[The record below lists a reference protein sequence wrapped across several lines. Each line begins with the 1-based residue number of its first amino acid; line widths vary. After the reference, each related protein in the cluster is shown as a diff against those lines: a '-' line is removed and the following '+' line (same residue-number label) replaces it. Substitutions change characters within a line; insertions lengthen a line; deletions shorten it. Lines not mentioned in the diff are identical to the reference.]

1 LEHDMTS
8 LPITEQVAGTGEEA
22 TPAVRR
28 KRRQAEAKER
38 GIISTADRQRSL
50 VRFGLT
56 SIQVLLFIGVVVAG
70 VGPLLWLL
78 KSGLSTSQDILQG
91 PLSLWPSGI
100 QWQNIPNAWS
110 QVQIGSYLGNTAII
124 AIGSLISTLFVCTTG
139 AFVLSVLRPKWGP
152 IITGLVLATLFLPGV
167 ISLVPLYLTILK
179 MPVVGWN
186 LQNTFWAVWLPQ
198 AAGAFNILVMKRYF
212 DAIPRELIEAARI
225 DGANN
230 LRLFTALIVPL
241 SKPILGV
248 VSLLTV
254 IGSWKD
260 YLWPLLVLPDPKKQ
274 PISVALPRVAD
285 TTEISLQMSAMFLA
299 VLVPVVLFLIFQKQ
313 FLRGVGMS
321 GGIKE

>member
-1 LEHDMTS
+1 MT
-8 LPITEQVAGTGEEA
+8 
-22 TPAVRR
+22 
-28 KRRQAEAKER
+28 AEAQER
-38 GIISTADRQRSL
+38 GIISTMDRRRPLIQY
-50 VRFGLT
+50 GLPI
-56 SIQVLLFIGVVVAG
+56 IQVLLFSGVVIAG

-78 KSGLSTSQDILQG
+78 KSGLSTSQDIIRG
-91 PLSLWPSGI
+91 PMSLWPSGI
-100 QWQNIPNAWS
+100 QWHNVPDAWT

-124 AIGSLISTLFVCTTG
+124 AIGSLVSTLFVCTTG

-179 MPVVGWN
+179 MPVFGWN

-225 DGANN
+225 DGASN
-230 LRLFTALIVPL
+230 LRLFTALILPM
-241 SKPILGV
+241 SKPIIGV
-248 VSLLTV
+248 VALLTV

-260 YLWPLLVLPDPKKQ
+260 YLWPLLVLPDPKLQ
-274 PISVALPRVAD
+274 PISVALPRVQK
-285 TTEISLQMSAMFLA
+285 TTDLSLQMSSLFLA
-299 VLVPVVLFLIFQKQ
+299 VLIPVVLFLIFQKQ

>member
-1 LEHDMTS
+1 MTS
-8 LPITEQVAGTGEEA
+8 LPITEQVATTPEEA
-22 TPAVRR
+22 APATR
-28 KRRQAEAKER
+28 KRRTAEAQER
-38 GIISTADRQRSL
+38 GIISHADRRRPL
-50 VRFGLT
+50 VQYGLPI
-56 SIQVLLFIGVVVAG
+56 IQVLLFIGVLIAG

-78 KSGLSTSQDILQG
+78 KSGLSTSQDILRG
-91 PLSLWPSGI
+91 PLQLWPSGI
-100 QWQNIPNAWS
+100 QWQNIPNAWN

-152 IITGLVLATLFLPGV
+152 VITGAVLATLFLPGV

-179 MPVVGWN
+179 MPVLGVN

-225 DGANN
+225 DGASN
-230 LRLFTALIVPL
+230 LRLFTALILPM
-241 SKPILGV
+241 SKPIIGV
-248 VSLLTV
+248 VALLTV

-260 YLWPLLVLPDPKKQ
+260 YLWPLLVLPDPKMQ
-274 PISVALPRVAD
+274 PISVALPRVAQ
-285 TTEISLQMSAMFLA
+285 TTEISLQMSALFLA
-299 VLVPVVLFLIFQKQ
+299 VLIPVVLFLVFQKQ

>member
-1 LEHDMTS
+1 MTS
-8 LPITEQVAGTGEEA
+8 LPIIEEQVATTPEEA
-22 TPAVRR
+22 APATTR
-28 KRRQAEAKER
+28 KRRTAEPQER
-38 GIISTADRQRSL
+38 GIISHADRRRPL
-50 VRFGLT
+50 VQYGLPV
-56 SIQVLLFIGVVVAG
+56 IEVLLFIGVVVAG

-78 KSGLSTSQDILQG
+78 KSGLSTSQDILRG
-91 PLSLWPSGI
+91 PMQLWPSGI
-100 QWQNIPNAWS
+100 QWQNIPNAWN

-152 IITGLVLATLFLPGV
+152 VITGAVLATLFLPGV

-179 MPVVGWN
+179 MPVLGFN

-225 DGANN
+225 DGASN
-230 LRLFTALIVPL
+230 LRLFTALILPM
-241 SKPILGV
+241 SKPIIGV
-248 VSLLTV
+248 VALLTV

-260 YLWPLLVLPDPKKQ
+260 YLWPLLVLPDPKMQ
-274 PISVALPRVAD
+274 PISVALPRVAQ
-285 TTEISLQMSAMFLA
+285 TTEISLQMSALFLA
-299 VLVPVVLFLIFQKQ
+299 VLIPVVLFLVFQKQ

>member
-1 LEHDMTS
+1 MTS
-8 LPITEQVAGTGEEA
+8 LPITEQVATA
-22 TPAVRR
+22 PDDAAPAKRSPRR
-28 KRRQAEAKER
+28 TAEAQER
-38 GIISTADRQRSL
+38 GIISTADRRRPL
-50 VRFGLT
+50 IRYGLPT
-56 SIQVLLFIGVVVAG
+56 VQVLLFVGVLVAG

-91 PLSLWPSGI
+91 PMELWPSGI
-100 QWQNIPNAWS
+100 QWANVPNAWTK
-110 QVQIGSYLGNTAII
+110 VQIGSYLGNTAII
-124 AIGSLISTLFVCTTG
+124 AIGSLLSTLFVCTTG

-152 IITGLVLATLFLPGV
+152 IVTGAVLATLFLPGV

-179 MPVVGWN
+179 MPVLGVN

-225 DGANN
+225 DGASNV
-230 LRLFTALIVPL
+230 RLFTALIVPL

-248 VSLLTV
+248 VALLTV

-260 YLWPLLVLPDPKKQ
+260 YLWPLLVLPDPKLQ
-274 PISVALPRVAD
+274 PISVALPRVQE
-285 TTEISLQMSAMFLA
+285 TTEISLQMSALFLA
-299 VLVPVVLFLIFQKQ
+299 VLVPVVLFLVFQKQ

>member
-1 LEHDMTS
+1 MTS
-8 LPITEQVAGTGEEA
+8 LPITEQVAGTGEEV
-22 TPAVRR
+22 TPAGQR
-28 KRRQAEAKER
+28 KRRTVEAEER
-38 GIISTADRQRSL
+38 GIISTADRQRPL
-50 VRFGLT
+50 VRYGLPT
-56 SIQVLLFIGVVVAG
+56 IQVLLFIGVVVAG
-70 VGPLLWLL
+70 VGPLLWLF
-78 KSGLSTSQDILQG
+78 KSGVSTSQDILQG

-100 QWQNIPNAWS
+100 QWENIPNAWN

-124 AIGSLISTLFVCTTG
+124 AIGSLVTTLFVCTTG

-152 IITGLVLATLFLPGV
+152 VITGLVLATLFLPGV

-179 MPVVGWN
+179 MPVFGWN

-212 DAIPRELIEAARI
+212 DSIPRELIEAARI
-225 DGANN
+225 DGASN
-230 LRLFTALIVPL
+230 LRLFTALILPM

-260 YLWPLLVLPDPKKQ
+260 YLWPLLVLPDPKMQ

>member
-1 LEHDMTS
+1 MTS
-8 LPITEQVAGTGEEA
+8 LPITEEQVATTPEEEA
-22 TPAVRR
+22 APATTR
-28 KRRQAEAKER
+28 KRRTAEPQER
-38 GIISTADRQRSL
+38 GIISHADRRRPL
-50 VRFGLT
+50 VQYGLPV
-56 SIQVLLFIGVVVAG
+56 IQVLLFIGVVVAG

-78 KSGLSTSQDILQG
+78 KSGLSTSQDIVRG
-91 PLSLWPSGI
+91 PMQLWPSGI
-100 QWQNIPNAWS
+100 QWQNIPNAWN

-152 IITGLVLATLFLPGV
+152 VITGAVLATLFLPGV

-179 MPVVGWN
+179 MPVLGVN

-225 DGANN
+225 DGASN
-230 LRLFTALIVPL
+230 LRLFTALIMPM
-241 SKPILGV
+241 SKPIIGV
-248 VSLLTV
+248 VALLTV

-260 YLWPLLVLPDPKKQ
+260 YLWPLLVLPDPKMQ
-274 PISVALPRVAD
+274 PISVALPRVAQ
-285 TTEISLQMSAMFLA
+285 TTEISLQMSALFLA
-299 VLVPVVLFLIFQKQ
+299 VLIPVVLFLVFQKQ

>member
-1 LEHDMTS
+1 MSTDV
-8 LPITEQVAGTGEEA
+8 Q
-22 TPAVRR
+22 
-28 KRRQAEAKER
+28 ER
-38 GIISTADRQRSL
+38 GIISTADRKRPLIQY
-50 VRFGLT
+50 GLPA
-56 SIQVLLFIGVVVAG
+56 IQVLLFIGVLVAG

-91 PLSLWPSGI
+91 PMSLWPSGI
-100 QWQNIPNAWS
+100 QWHNMPDAWTR
-110 QVQIGSYLGNTAII
+110 VQIGSYLGNTAII
-124 AIGSLISTLFVCTTG
+124 AIGSLLSTLFVCTTG

-152 IITGLVLATLFLPGV
+152 IITGAVLATLFLPGV

-179 MPVVGWN
+179 MPVLGVN

-225 DGANN
+225 DGASN
-230 LRLFTALIVPL
+230 LRLFTSLILPL

-248 VSLLTV
+248 VALLTV

-260 YLWPLLVLPDPKKQ
+260 YLWPLLVLPDPAMQ
-274 PISVALPRVAD
+274 PISVALPRVAE
-285 TTEISLQMSAMFLA
+285 TTEISLQMSALFLA
-299 VLVPVVLFLIFQKQ
+299 VLIPVVLFLIFQKQ

>member
-1 LEHDMTS
+1 VS
-8 LPITEQVAGTGEEA
+8 PV
-22 TPAVRR
+22 PR
-28 KRRQAEAKER
+28 KRRRTAEAQER
-38 GIISTADRQRSL
+38 GVISTADRQRPL
-50 VRFGLT
+50 VRYGLPA
-56 SIQVLLFIGVVVAG
+56 IQVLVLIGIVVAG
-70 VGPLLWLL
+70 VGPLLWLV
-78 KSGLSTSQDILQG
+78 KSGLSTSQDILRG

-100 QWQNIPNAWS
+100 QWHNLPNAWT

-124 AIGSLISTLFVCTTG
+124 AIGSLVSTLFVCTTG
-139 AFVLSVLRPKWGP
+139 EFVLSVLRPKWGP

-179 MPVVGWN
+179 MPVLGWN

-225 DGANN
+225 DGASN
-230 LRLFTALIVPL
+230 LRLFTALILPL

-248 VSLLTV
+248 VALLTV
-254 IGSWKD
+254 IGSWKE
-260 YLWPLLVLPDPKKQ
+260 YLWPLLVLPDPKMQ

>member
-1 LEHDMTS
+1 MTS
-8 LPITEQVAGTGEEA
+8 LPITEEQVATTPEEA
-22 TPAVRR
+22 TPATTR
-28 KRRQAEAKER
+28 KRRTAEPQER
-38 GIISTADRQRSL
+38 GIISHADRRRSL
-50 VRFGLT
+50 VQYGLPV
-56 SIQVLLFIGVVVAG
+56 IQVLLFVGVVIAG

-78 KSGLSTSQDILQG
+78 KSGLSTSQDILRG
-91 PLSLWPSGI
+91 PLELWPSGI
-100 QWQNIPNAWS
+100 QWQNIPNAWN

-152 IITGLVLATLFLPGV
+152 VITGAVLATLFLPGV

-179 MPVVGWN
+179 MPVLGVN

-225 DGANN
+225 DGASN
-230 LRLFTALIVPL
+230 LRLFTALILPM
-241 SKPILGV
+241 SKPIIGV
-248 VSLLTV
+248 VALLTV

-260 YLWPLLVLPDPKKQ
+260 YLWPLLVLPDPKMQ
-274 PISVALPRVAD
+274 PISVALPRVAQ
-285 TTEISLQMSAMFLA
+285 TTELSLQMSALFLA
-299 VLVPVVLFLIFQKQ
+299 VLIPVVLFLVFQKQ

>member
-1 LEHDMTS
+1 MT
-8 LPITEQVAGTGEEA
+8 AD
-22 TPAVRR
+22 
-28 KRRQAEAKER
+28 ER
-38 GIISTADRQRSL
+38 GIISAADRRRPLIQY
-50 VRFGLT
+50 GLPA
-56 SIQVLLFIGVVVAG
+56 IQVLLFIGVVIAG
-70 VGPLLWLL
+70 VGPLVWLL

-91 PLSLWPSGI
+91 PMQLWPSGI
-100 QWQNIPNAWS
+100 QWQNMPDAWTR
-110 QVQIGSYLGNTAII
+110 VQIGSYLGNTAII
-124 AIGSLISTLFVCTTG
+124 AIGSLLSTLFVCTTG

-152 IITGLVLATLFLPGV
+152 IITGAVLATLFLPGV

-179 MPVVGWN
+179 MPVLGVN

-225 DGANN
+225 DGASN
-230 LRLFTALIVPL
+230 LRLFTSLILPL

-248 VSLLTV
+248 VALLTV

-260 YLWPLLVLPDPKKQ
+260 YLWPLLVLPDPKLQ
-274 PISVALPRVAD
+274 PISVALPRVAE
-285 TTEISLQMSAMFLA
+285 TTEISLQMSALFLA
-299 VLVPVVLFLIFQKQ
+299 VLIPVVLFLIFQKQ

>member
-1 LEHDMTS
+1 MT
-8 LPITEQVAGTGEEA
+8 
-22 TPAVRR
+22 
-28 KRRQAEAKER
+28 AEAPER
-38 GIISTADRQRSL
+38 GIISSMDRRRPL
-50 VRFGLT
+50 IRYGLPI
-56 SIQVLLFIGVVVAG
+56 IQVLLFIGVVIAG

-78 KSGLSTSQDILQG
+78 KSGLSTSQDIIRG
-91 PLSLWPSGI
+91 PMSLWPSGI
-100 QWQNIPNAWS
+100 QWHNVPDAWT

-139 AFVLSVLRPKWGP
+139 AFVLSVLRPKWGG
-152 IITGLVLATLFLPGV
+152 IITGAVLATLFLPGV

-179 MPVVGWN
+179 MPVFGWN

-225 DGANN
+225 DGASN
-230 LRLFTALIVPL
+230 LRLFTALIVPM
-241 SKPILGV
+241 SKPIIGV
-248 VSLLTV
+248 VALLTV

-260 YLWPLLVLPDPKKQ
+260 YLWPLLVLPDPKLQ
-274 PISVALPRVAD
+274 PISVALPRVQK
-285 TTEISLQMSAMFLA
+285 TTDLSLQMSALFLA
-299 VLVPVVLFLIFQKQ
+299 VLIPVVLFLIFQKQ

>member
-1 LEHDMTS
+1 MTS
-8 LPITEQVAGTGEEA
+8 LPITEQQVATTGEDA
-22 TPAVRR
+22 TRPRR
-28 KRRQAEAKER
+28 KRRTVEAQER
-38 GIISTADRQRSL
+38 GIISTADRQRPL
-50 VRFGLT
+50 IRYGLPA
-56 SIQVLLFIGVVVAG
+56 IQVLLFIGVVVAG

-78 KSGLSTSQDILQG
+78 KSGLSTSQDILRG

-100 QWQNIPNAWS
+100 QWHNIPKAWT

-124 AIGSLISTLFVCTTG
+124 AIGSLVSTLFVCTTG

-198 AAGAFNILVMKRYF
+198 AAGAFNVLVIKRYF

-225 DGANN
+225 DGASN

-248 VSLLTV
+248 VALLTV

-260 YLWPLLVLPDPKKQ
+260 YLWPLLVLPDPRLQ
-274 PISVALPRVAD
+274 PISVALPRVKD

>member
-1 LEHDMTS
+1 
-8 LPITEQVAGTGEEA
+8 LPI
-22 TPAVRR
+22 
-28 KRRQAEAKER
+28 
-38 GIISTADRQRSL
+38 
-50 VRFGLT
+50 
-56 SIQVLLFIGVVVAG
+56 IQVLLFIGVVIAG

-78 KSGLSTSQDILQG
+78 KSGLSTSQDILRG
-91 PLSLWPSGI
+91 PMQLWPSGI
-100 QWQNIPNAWS
+100 QWHNVPDAWN

-124 AIGSLISTLFVCTTG
+124 AIGSLVSTLFVCTTG

-152 IITGLVLATLFLPGV
+152 VITGAVLATLFLPGV

-179 MPVVGWN
+179 MPVFGWN

-225 DGANN
+225 DGASN
-230 LRLFTALIVPL
+230 LRLFTALVLPM

-248 VSLLTV
+248 VALLTV

-260 YLWPLLVLPDPKKQ
+260 YLWPLLVLPDPKMQ
-274 PISVALPRVAD
+274 PISVALPRVAK
-285 TTEISLQMSAMFLA
+285 TTDLSLQMSALFLA
-299 VLVPVVLFLIFQKQ
+299 VLIPVVLFLVFQKQ

>member
-1 LEHDMTS
+1 MTS
-8 LPITEQVAGTGEEA
+8 LPITEQVATA
-22 TPAVRR
+22 PDDAAPARR
-28 KRRQAEAKER
+28 SRRRTAEAQER
-38 GIISTADRQRSL
+38 GIISTADRRRPL
-50 VRFGLT
+50 IRYGLPT
-56 SIQVLLFIGVVVAG
+56 VQVLLFVGVLVAG

-91 PLSLWPSGI
+91 PMELWPSGI
-100 QWQNIPNAWS
+100 QWANVPNAWTK
-110 QVQIGSYLGNTAII
+110 VQIGSYLGNTAII
-124 AIGSLISTLFVCTTG
+124 AIGSLLSTLFVCTTG

-152 IITGLVLATLFLPGV
+152 IVTGAVLATLFLPGV

-179 MPVVGWN
+179 MPVLGVN

-225 DGANN
+225 DGASNV
-230 LRLFTALIVPL
+230 RL

-248 VSLLTV
+248 VALLTV

-260 YLWPLLVLPDPKKQ
+260 YLWPLLVLPDPKLQ
-274 PISVALPRVAD
+274 PISVALPRVQE
-285 TTEISLQMSAMFLA
+285 TTEISLQMSALFLA
-299 VLVPVVLFLIFQKQ
+299 VLVPVVLFLVFQKQ

>member
-1 LEHDMTS
+1 MTS
-8 LPITEQVAGTGEEA
+8 LPITEQVATTPEQTTRARKQRRTVEA
-22 TPAVRR
+22 
-28 KRRQAEAKER
+28 QER
-38 GIISTADRQRSL
+38 GIISTADRQRPL
-50 VRFGLT
+50 IQYGLPL
-56 SIQVLLFIGVVVAG
+56 IQVLLFVGVVVAG

-78 KSGLSTSQDILQG
+78 KSGLSTSQDILRG

-100 QWQNIPNAWS
+100 QWHNVPDAWV

-152 IITGLVLATLFLPGV
+152 IITGAVLATLFLPGV

-179 MPVVGWN
+179 MPVIGVN
-186 LQNTFWAVWLPQ
+186 LQNTFWAVWLPH

-225 DGANN
+225 DGASN
-230 LRLFTALIVPL
+230 LRLFTALILPM

-248 VSLLTV
+248 VALLTV

-260 YLWPLLVLPDPKKQ
+260 YLWPLLVLPDPKMQ
-274 PISVALPRVAD
+274 PISVALPRVAE
-285 TTEISLQMSAMFLA
+285 TTELSLQMSALFLA
-299 VLVPVVLFLIFQKQ
+299 VLIPVVLFLIFQKQ
-313 FLRGVGMS
+313 FLRGVGMA

>member
-1 LEHDMTS
+1 MTS
-8 LPITEQVAGTGEEA
+8 LPITEEQVATTPEEA
-22 TPAVRR
+22 PPATTR
-28 KRRQAEAKER
+28 KRRTAEPQER
-38 GIISTADRQRSL
+38 GIISHADRRRSM
-50 VRFGLT
+50 VQYGLPV
-56 SIQVLLFIGVVVAG
+56 IQVLLFIGVVIAG

-78 KSGLSTSQDILQG
+78 KSGLSTSQDILRG
-91 PLSLWPSGI
+91 PLELWPSGI
-100 QWQNIPNAWS
+100 QWQNIPNAWN

-152 IITGLVLATLFLPGV
+152 VITGAVLATLFLPGV

-179 MPVVGWN
+179 MPVLGVN

-225 DGANN
+225 DGASN
-230 LRLFTALIVPL
+230 LRLFTALILPM
-241 SKPILGV
+241 SKPIIGV
-248 VSLLTV
+248 VALLTV

-260 YLWPLLVLPDPKKQ
+260 YLWPLLVLPDPKMQ
-274 PISVALPRVAD
+274 PISVALPRVAQ
-285 TTEISLQMSAMFLA
+285 TTELSLQMSALFLA
-299 VLVPVVLFLIFQKQ
+299 VLIPVVLFLVFQKQ

>member
-1 LEHDMTS
+1 MTS
-8 LPITEQVAGTGEEA
+8 LPITEEQVATTPEEQAAPA
-22 TPAVRR
+22 TTR
-28 KRRQAEAKER
+28 KRRTAEPQER
-38 GIISTADRQRSL
+38 GIISHADRRRPL
-50 VRFGLT
+50 VQYGLPV
-56 SIQVLLFIGVVVAG
+56 IQVLLFIGVVVAG

-78 KSGLSTSQDILQG
+78 KSGLSTSQDIVRG
-91 PLSLWPSGI
+91 PMQLWPSGI
-100 QWQNIPNAWS
+100 QWQNIPNAWN

-152 IITGLVLATLFLPGV
+152 VITGAVLATLFLPGV

-179 MPVVGWN
+179 MPVLGVN

-225 DGANN
+225 DGASN
-230 LRLFTALIVPL
+230 LRLFTALILPM
-241 SKPILGV
+241 SKPIIGV
-248 VSLLTV
+248 VALLTV

-260 YLWPLLVLPDPKKQ
+260 YLWPLLVLPDPKLQ
-274 PISVALPRVAD
+274 PISVALPRVAQ
-285 TTEISLQMSAMFLA
+285 TTEISLQMSALFLA
-299 VLVPVVLFLIFQKQ
+299 VLIPVVLFLVFQKQ

>member
-1 LEHDMTS
+1 MT
-8 LPITEQVAGTGEEA
+8 
-22 TPAVRR
+22 
-28 KRRQAEAKER
+28 AEAPER
-38 GIISTADRQRSL
+38 GIISSMDRRRPLIQY
-50 VRFGLT
+50 GLPI
-56 SIQVLLFIGVVVAG
+56 IQVLLFIGVVIAG

-78 KSGLSTSQDILQG
+78 KSGLSTSQDIIRG
-91 PLSLWPSGI
+91 PMSLWPSGI
-100 QWQNIPNAWS
+100 QWHNVPDAWT

-139 AFVLSVLRPKWGP
+139 AFVLSVLRPKWGG
-152 IITGLVLATLFLPGV
+152 IITGAVLATLFLPGV

-179 MPVVGWN
+179 MPVFGWN

-225 DGANN
+225 DGASN
-230 LRLFTALIVPL
+230 LRLFTALILPM
-241 SKPILGV
+241 SKPIIGV
-248 VSLLTV
+248 VALLTV

-260 YLWPLLVLPDPKKQ
+260 YLWPLLVLPDPKLQ
-274 PISVALPRVAD
+274 PISVALPRVQK
-285 TTEISLQMSAMFLA
+285 TTDLSLQMSALFLA
-299 VLVPVVLFLIFQKQ
+299 VLIPVVLFLIFQKQ

>member
-1 LEHDMTS
+1 MTS
-8 LPITEQVAGTGEEA
+8 LPITEQVAGAGEEA
-22 TPAVRR
+22 SPAPR
-28 KRRQAEAKER
+28 KRRRTAEAQER
-38 GIISTADRQRSL
+38 GVISMADRQRPL
-50 VRFGLT
+50 VRYGLPA
-56 SIQVLLFIGVVVAG
+56 IQVLVLIGIVVAG

-78 KSGLSTSQDILQG
+78 KSGLSTSQDILRG

-100 QWQNIPNAWS
+100 QWHNIPNAWT

-124 AIGSLISTLFVCTTG
+124 AIGSLVSTLFVCTTG

-152 IITGLVLATLFLPGV
+152 VITGLVLATLFLPGV

-179 MPVVGWN
+179 MPVLGWN

-225 DGANN
+225 DGASN
-230 LRLFTALIVPL
+230 LRLFTALILPL

-248 VSLLTV
+248 VALLTV

-260 YLWPLLVLPDPKKQ
+260 YLWPLLVLPDPKLQ

>member
-1 LEHDMTS
+1 MTS
-8 LPITEQVAGTGEEA
+8 ISVPQQVAEPVETTAPLSKRKAREVEA
-22 TPAVRR
+22 
-28 KRRQAEAKER
+28 QER
-38 GIISTADRQRSL
+38 GIISFADRRRPL
-50 VRFGLT
+50 VRFGLPF
-56 SIQVLLFIGVVVAG
+56 IQVLLFIGVVVAG
-70 VGPLLWLL
+70 VGPLVWLL

-91 PLSLWPSGI
+91 PMKLWPSGI
-100 QWQNIPNAWS
+100 QWANIPNAWN

-124 AIGSLISTLFVCTTG
+124 AVGSLLSTLFVCTTG

-152 IITGLVLATLFLPGV
+152 LVTGAVLATLFLPGV

-179 MPVVGWN
+179 MPLIGVN

-225 DGANN
+225 DGASNV
-230 LRLFTALIVPL
+230 RLFTSLVLPL

-248 VSLLTV
+248 VALLTV

-274 PISVALPRVAD
+274 PISVALPRVSE
-285 TTEISLQMSAMFLA
+285 TTEISLQLSALFLA

>member
-1 LEHDMTS
+1 MT
-8 LPITEQVAGTGEEA
+8 
-22 TPAVRR
+22 
-28 KRRQAEAKER
+28 AEAQER
-38 GIISTADRQRSL
+38 GIISTMDRRRPL
-50 VRFGLT
+50 VQWGLPI
-56 SIQVLLFIGVVVAG
+56 IQVLLFIGVVIAG

-78 KSGLSTSQDILQG
+78 KSGLSTSQDIIRG
-91 PLSLWPSGI
+91 PMSLWPSGI
-100 QWQNIPNAWS
+100 QWHNVPDAWT

-152 IITGLVLATLFLPGV
+152 VITGLVLATLFLPGV

-179 MPVVGWN
+179 MPVFGWN

-225 DGANN
+225 DGASN
-230 LRLFTALIVPL
+230 LRLFTALILPM
-241 SKPILGV
+241 SKPIIGV
-248 VSLLTV
+248 VALLTV

-260 YLWPLLVLPDPKKQ
+260 YLWPLLVLPDPKLQ
-274 PISVALPRVAD
+274 PISVALPRVQK
-285 TTEISLQMSAMFLA
+285 TTDLSLQMSALFLA
-299 VLVPVVLFLIFQKQ
+299 VLIPVVLFLVFQKQ

>member
-1 LEHDMTS
+1 MTS
-8 LPITEQVAGTGEEA
+8 LPITEQVATTPEEA
-22 TPAVRR
+22 TPATP
-28 KRRQAEAKER
+28 KRRTAEPQDR
-38 GIISTADRQRSL
+38 GIISHADRRRPL
-50 VRFGLT
+50 VQYGLPI
-56 SIQVLLFIGVVVAG
+56 IQVLLFIGVLIAG

-78 KSGLSTSQDILQG
+78 KSGLSTSQDILRG
-91 PLSLWPSGI
+91 PMQLWPSGI
-100 QWQNIPNAWS
+100 QWQNIPNAWN

-152 IITGLVLATLFLPGV
+152 VITGAVLATLFLPGV

-179 MPVVGWN
+179 MPVLGVN

-225 DGANN
+225 DGASN
-230 LRLFTALIVPL
+230 LRLFTALILPM

-248 VSLLTV
+248 VALLTV

-260 YLWPLLVLPDPKKQ
+260 YLWPLLVLPDPKLQ
-274 PISVALPRVAD
+274 PISVALPRVAQ
-285 TTEISLQMSAMFLA
+285 TTEISLQMSALFLA
-299 VLVPVVLFLIFQKQ
+299 VLIPVVLFLVFQKQ
-313 FLRGVGMS
+313 FLKGVGMS

>member
-1 LEHDMTS
+1 MTS
-8 LPITEQVAGTGEEA
+8 VSVPQQVAEPVAAA
-22 TPAVRR
+22 TPMTKR
-28 KRRQAEAKER
+28 KRRQVEARER
-38 GIISTADRQRSL
+38 GIISTADRRRPL
-50 VRFGLT
+50 VRIGLPL
-56 SIQVLLFIGVVVAG
+56 IQVLLFVGVVVAG
-70 VGPLLWLL
+70 LGPLVWLL

-91 PLSLWPSGI
+91 PMELWPSGI
-100 QWQNIPNAWS
+100 QWANIPNAWN

-124 AIGSLISTLFVCTTG
+124 AIGSLLSTLFVCTTG
-139 AFVLSVLRPKWGP
+139 AFVLSVLRPRWGP
-152 IITGLVLATLFLPGV
+152 IVTGAVLATLFLPGV

-179 MPVVGWN
+179 MPLIGVN

-225 DGANN
+225 DGASNA
-230 LRLFTALIVPL
+230 RLFTALVLPL

-248 VSLLTV
+248 VALLTV

-274 PISVALPRVAD
+274 PISVALPRVSE
-285 TTEISLQMSAMFLA
+285 TTEISLQLSALFLA
-299 VLVPVVLFLIFQKQ
+299 VLVPVVLFLVFQKQ

>member
-1 LEHDMTS
+1 MTS
-8 LPITEQVAGTGEEA
+8 LPITEQVATSPEEA
-22 TPAVRR
+22 APAKR
-28 KRRQAEAKER
+28 KRSTVEAQER
-38 GIISTADRQRSL
+38 GIISPADRRRPLIQY
-50 VRFGLT
+50 GLPI
-56 SIQVLLFIGVVVAG
+56 IQVLLFVGVVIAG

-78 KSGLSTSQDILQG
+78 KSGLSTSQDIVRG
-91 PLSLWPSGI
+91 PMQLWPSGI
-100 QWQNIPNAWS
+100 QWQNIPNAWN

-152 IITGLVLATLFLPGV
+152 IITGAVLATLFLPGV

-179 MPVVGWN
+179 MPVLGFN

-212 DAIPRELIEAARI
+212 DSIPRELIEAARI
-225 DGANN
+225 DGASNV
-230 LRLFTALIVPL
+230 RLFTALIVPL

-248 VSLLTV
+248 VALLTV

-260 YLWPLLVLPDPKKQ
+260 YLWPLLVLPDPKMQ
-274 PISVALPRVAD
+274 PISVALPRVAQ
-285 TTEISLQMSAMFLA
+285 TTEISLQMSALFLA
-299 VLVPVVLFLIFQKQ
+299 VLIPVVLFLVFQKQ

-321 GGIKE
+321 GGIKD

>member
-1 LEHDMTS
+1 MTS
-8 LPITEQVAGTGEEA
+8 LPITEQVASTGEEA
-22 TPAVRR
+22 TPAARR
-28 KRRQAEAKER
+28 KRRKVEPQER
-38 GIISTADRQRSL
+38 GIISTADRQRPL
-50 VRFGLT
+50 VRYGLPA
-56 SIQVLLFIGVVVAG
+56 IQVLLFIGVVVAG

-100 QWQNIPNAWS
+100 QWENIPNAWT

-124 AIGSLISTLFVCTTG
+124 AIGSLVSTLFVCTTG

-179 MPVVGWN
+179 MPVLGVN

-212 DAIPRELIEAARI
+212 DSIPRELIEAARI
-225 DGANN
+225 DGASN

-248 VSLLTV
+248 VALLTV

-260 YLWPLLVLPDPKKQ
+260 YLWPLLVLPDPRMQ

-285 TTEISLQMSAMFLA
+285 TTEISLQMSALFLA
-299 VLVPVVLFLIFQKQ
+299 VLIPVVLFLVFQKQ
-313 FLRGVGMS
+313 FLRGVGMA

>member
-1 LEHDMTS
+1 MTS
-8 LPITEQVAGTGEEA
+8 LPITEQVATTPEA
-22 TPAVRR
+22 AAPATR
-28 KRRQAEAKER
+28 KRRTAEPQER
-38 GIISTADRQRSL
+38 GIISHADRRRPL
-50 VRFGLT
+50 VQYGLPI
-56 SIQVLLFIGVVVAG
+56 IQVLLFVGVVIAG

-78 KSGLSTSQDILQG
+78 KSGLSTSQDILRG
-91 PLSLWPSGI
+91 PMQLWPSGI
-100 QWQNIPNAWS
+100 QWQNIPNAWN

-152 IITGLVLATLFLPGV
+152 VITGLVLATLFLPGV

-179 MPVVGWN
+179 MPILGVN

-225 DGANN
+225 DGASN
-230 LRLFTALIVPL
+230 LRLFTALILPM
-241 SKPILGV
+241 SKPIIGV
-248 VSLLTV
+248 VALLTV

-260 YLWPLLVLPDPKKQ
+260 YLWPLLVLPDPKMQ
-274 PISVALPRVAD
+274 PISVALPRVAQ
-285 TTEISLQMSAMFLA
+285 TTEISLQMSALFLA
-299 VLVPVVLFLIFQKQ
+299 VLIPVVLFLVFQKQ
-313 FLRGVGMS
+313 FLKGVGMS

>member
-1 LEHDMTS
+1 MTS
-8 LPITEQVAGTGEEA
+8 LPITEQVATTPEETTRA
-22 TPAVRR
+22 PK
-28 KRRQAEAKER
+28 KRRTVEAQER
-38 GIISTADRQRSL
+38 GIISTADRQRPL
-50 VRFGLT
+50 IQYGLPL
-56 SIQVLLFIGVVVAG
+56 IQVLLFVGVVVAG

-78 KSGLSTSQDILQG
+78 KSGLSTSQDILKG

-100 QWQNIPNAWS
+100 QWHNVPDAWV

-152 IITGLVLATLFLPGV
+152 IITGAVLATLFLPGV

-179 MPVVGWN
+179 MPVIGVN
-186 LQNTFWAVWLPQ
+186 LQNTFWAVWLPH

-225 DGANN
+225 DGASN
-230 LRLFTALIVPL
+230 LRLFTALILPM

-248 VSLLTV
+248 VALLTV

-260 YLWPLLVLPDPKKQ
+260 YLWPLLVLPDPKMQ
-274 PISVALPRVAD
+274 PISVALPRVAE
-285 TTEISLQMSAMFLA
+285 TTELSLQMSALFLA
-299 VLVPVVLFLIFQKQ
+299 VLIPVVLFLIFQKQ
-313 FLRGVGMS
+313 FLRGVGMA